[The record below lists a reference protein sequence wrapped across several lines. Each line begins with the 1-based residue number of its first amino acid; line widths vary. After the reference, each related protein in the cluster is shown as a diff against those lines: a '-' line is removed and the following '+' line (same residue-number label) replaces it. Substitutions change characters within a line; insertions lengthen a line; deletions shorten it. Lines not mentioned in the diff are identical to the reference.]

1 MGLDLYVGSLTRYFC
16 GNWDTSL
23 QQQCR
28 KKGMPYSRENE
39 GKETIK
45 QKSRDQVHPG
55 VIAWKKGVIAKL
67 NGSGSQPFDWDES
80 EKAPY
85 FTDKL
90 HFQGHSSLLLWA
102 AYAEHPDLHRPEA
115 IVEDFEE
122 DEAYS
127 LCTEE
132 ESKTE
137 FPHLLKQTACWLPCE
152 FDAPFET
159 MDLCEAELGFGSAN
173 KLLDELT
180 ILNLKTW
187 KADKPTIE
195 RWRRLGLGQSATLE
209 EAARYALSVFLPLS
223 EKAILNK
230 LAMRLDW

>member
-28 KKGMPYSRENE
+28 KKSVPYSRENE
-39 GKETIK
+39 GKEK
-45 QKSRDQVHPG
+45 FEKKPREKVHPG
-55 VIAWKKGVIAKL
+55 VLEWKNGIISKL
-67 NGSGSQPFDWDES
+67 NGSCTQPVDWDES

-85 FTDKL
+85 FTDQL

-102 AYAEHPDLHRPEA
+102 AYAEHPELSRPTA
-115 IVEDFEE
+115 VVEDFEE

-127 LCTEE
+127 RYAED

-137 FPHLLKQTACWLPCE
+137 FPHLLRQTVCWLPAE
-152 FDAPFET
+152 FDQPFEAI
-159 MDLCEAELGFGSAN
+159 DLCEAEIGYGSAN

-187 KADKPTIE
+187 KADKATIE

-209 EAARYALSVFLPLS
+209 EAARYALSVFLPLT

-230 LAMRLDW
+230 LVMRLDW